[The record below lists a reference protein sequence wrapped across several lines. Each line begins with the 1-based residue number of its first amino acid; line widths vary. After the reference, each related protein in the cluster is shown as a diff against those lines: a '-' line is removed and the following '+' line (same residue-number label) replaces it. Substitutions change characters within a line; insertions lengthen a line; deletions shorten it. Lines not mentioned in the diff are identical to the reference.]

1 MQSIHNFVRRHHIL
15 GSIITVAAF
24 WLVMIFAGISL
35 ALVFPNLA
43 QQESYALQAMAELIT
58 AAAGFGLAALFG
70 YFRIWRARGSG
81 FGKGLIAGGYFIFVS
96 VYSLMVYTWDL
107 ISTGG
112 IDYVAPAYE
121 IFFFIV
127 TMFLVGFTEEVFFR
141 GIVANIFLDRLPR
154 NKYGVWSAV
163 IGSGMVFGLL
173 HLGNAIGMPEVG
185 GVLVQVFV
193 ASAMGMALS
202 AIYFRTRNIW
212 AVIFI
217 HAFVDFCALIIPTA
231 FSTDTISDTIGS
243 YSAAQFIGII
253 PYIIV
258 CLVLLRKSK
267 MDIICP
273 FPEPEMRELSEA
285 ATKKTFKKYLS
296 ISVCI
301 GIMIIAIY
309 FLVPLL

>member
-15 GSIITVAAF
+15 GSIITVAVF
-24 WLVMIFAGISL
+24 WLVMILASISL

-43 QQESYALQAMAELIT
+43 QKQSYVLQAMAELIT
-58 AAAGFGLAALFG
+58 AAAGFGLCALFG

-81 FGKGLIAGGYFIFVS
+81 FGKGLIAGGYFIFIS
-96 VYSLMVYTWDL
+96 LYSLIIYAWEL
-107 ISTGG
+107 IAGSG

-141 GIVANIFLDRLPR
+141 GIVANLFLDKLPR

-173 HLGNAIGMPEVG
+173 HLGNAIGMTEVG

-212 AVIFI
+212 SVIFI

-243 YSAAQFIGII
+243 YSAAQFIGIV

-267 MDIICP
+267 MDTICP
-273 FPEPEMRELSEA
+273 FPEPEMRALSEA
-285 ATKKTFKKYLS
+285 ASKKTFKKYLG
-296 ISVCI
+296 IAVCI
-301 GIMIIAIY
+301 GIVIIAVY
-309 FLVPLL
+309 FLASI

>member
-15 GSIITVAAF
+15 GSIITVAVF
-24 WLVMIFAGISL
+24 WIVMILASISL

-58 AAAGFGLAALFG
+58 AAAGFGLCALFG

-96 VYSLMVYTWDL
+96 IYSLIIYAWEL
-107 ISTGG
+107 IVTGG
-112 IDYVAPAYE
+112 INYVAPAYE
-121 IFFFIV
+121 IFFFIG

-141 GIVANIFLDRLPR
+141 GI
-154 NKYGVWSAV
+154 
-163 IGSGMVFGLL
+163 GMTE
-173 HLGNAIGMPEVG
+173 IG

-231 FSTDTISDTIGS
+231 FSTDSLADTIGS
-243 YSAAQFIGII
+243 YSAAQFVGIV

-296 ISVCI
+296 ISICI

-309 FLVPLL
+309 FLVSLL

>member
-15 GSIITVAAF
+15 GSLITVATF
-24 WLVMIFAGISL
+24 WLIMILASVSL
-35 ALVFPNLA
+35 SLVFPRLA
-43 QQESYALQAMAELIT
+43 MSESYALQAMAELIT

-81 FGKGLIAGGYFIFVS
+81 FGKGLIAGGYFIFIS
-96 VYSLMVYTWDL
+96 LYSLILYAWEL
-107 ISTGG
+107 IAGEG
-112 IDYVAPAYE
+112 INYVAPVSE
-121 IFFFIV
+121 IFFFV
-127 TMFLVGFTEEVFFR
+127 ATMFLVGFTEEVFFR
-141 GIVANIFLDRLPR
+141 GIVANLFLDALPR
-154 NKYGVWSAV
+154 NKYGVWCAV

-173 HLGNAIGMPEVG
+173 HLGNAIGMPEPG

-212 AVIFI
+212 SVIFI

-231 FSTDTISDTIGS
+231 FSTDSISDTIGS
-243 YSAAQFIGII
+243 YSAAQFIGIV

-267 MDIICP
+267 MDTICP
-273 FPEPEMRELSEA
+273 FPDPETRGLSEA
-285 ATKKTFKKYLS
+285 ATKKRLKKYLG

-301 GIMIIAIY
+301 GIVIVAGY
-309 FLVPLL
+309 FLSTL